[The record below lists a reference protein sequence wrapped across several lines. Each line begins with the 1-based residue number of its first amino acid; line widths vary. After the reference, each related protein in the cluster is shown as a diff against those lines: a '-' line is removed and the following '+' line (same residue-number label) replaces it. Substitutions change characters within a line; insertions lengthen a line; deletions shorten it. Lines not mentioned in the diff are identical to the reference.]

1 MSTSLSSYR
10 KRISLEST
18 VIKAAI
24 FLFAILQ
31 LYSYSIAHWEI
42 VRREWSVYVFA
53 TKMAF
58 WNRSNVLVRYGAF
71 IALFFVMAKYA
82 LTEKRGAVYF
92 TIMFSFCIVHTLLVI
107 LDVGM
112 VTGLYSSNIPI
123 NYLLILGFWVGKK
136 RKTWLA
142 VKRIVFP
149 LALIYMGAFLYEF
162 VVSYINYGWLVY
174 QNSSLM
180 SYYSNAFWLCAIE
193 IYIRITEKKS
203 KKIVY
208 ILPVV
213 LLIGA
218 VIIRSRSWVIQSILL
233 LVITVGTV
241 MKLNPHK
248 SSKFLK
254 TFIVVSIV
262 MIVAFIV
269 LANYFGAFLDSLITK
284 GSSDTRSFQYVE
296 MLEQAPWYKWILGQ
310 GMSATYESKLYG
322 DYRFIDNELIYL
334 SFHYG
339 VIFTVAYFLPYIWAI
354 IKAWKARKK
363 LPILMCGLWIAIL
376 WLMSVN
382 GLSVYNRILMD
393 IKSFI
398 MPLFAGHIYAEAN
411 NVLKIREG
419 II

>member
-1 MSTSLSSYR
+1 
-10 KRISLEST
+10 
-18 VIKAAI
+18 
-24 FLFAILQ
+24 
-31 LYSYSIAHWEI
+31 
-42 VRREWSVYVFA
+42 
-53 TKMAF
+53 
-58 WNRSNVLVRYGAF
+58 
-71 IALFFVMAKYA
+71 
-82 LTEKRGAVYF
+82 
-92 TIMFSFCIVHTLLVI
+92 
-107 LDVGM
+107 
-112 VTGLYSSNIPI
+112 
-123 NYLLILGFWVGKK
+123 
-136 RKTWLA
+136 
-142 VKRIVFP
+142 
-149 LALIYMGAFLYEF
+149 MGAFLYEF